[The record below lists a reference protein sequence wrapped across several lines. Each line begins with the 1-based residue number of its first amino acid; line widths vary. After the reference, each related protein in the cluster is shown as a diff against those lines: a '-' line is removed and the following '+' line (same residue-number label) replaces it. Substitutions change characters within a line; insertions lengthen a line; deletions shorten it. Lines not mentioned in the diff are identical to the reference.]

1 MENGRSGKGELAVP
15 EGTLLCTALGQAG
28 FIFTKNGFSFAI
40 DPYLSNYV
48 VDGAKADEKIF
59 SRAFPP
65 PLRPDQIT
73 GLDALFITH
82 DHADHCD
89 PQTILPLLDRNR
101 SMKIICPQPARQ
113 RLTALGV
120 LADRI
125 TVPTLGMITRLEGMS
140 FAAIPAAHYA
150 LEIDA
155 ERNQSNYLGY
165 VFFINGV
172 VVFHSGDT
180 VLYPG
185 MMARLRDLAI
195 EYDLVCLPVNGR
207 DYYREQMDITGNL
220 DSAEALKLTL
230 DLQAKV
236 LLPMHN
242 DLFLANHL
250 NPAVLSDLADRLAPR
265 QRIHWLQP
273 GEKFLYIK

>member
-1 MENGRSGKGELAVP
+1 MERKAANDPELNIP

-28 FIFTKNGFSFAI
+28 FLFRGRALSIAI

-48 VDGAKADEKIF
+48 VDGAGADERIF
-59 SRAFPP
+59 SRTFPP
-65 PLRPDQIT
+65 PVEVDQIT
-73 GLDALFITH
+73 GLNVLFITH

-89 PQTILPLLDRNR
+89 PHTILPLVRNNPQI
-101 SMKIICPQPARQ
+101 KIICPLPAFK

-120 LADRI
+120 PSENILI
-125 TVPTLGMITRLEGMS
+125 PTLGTITRLGGIS
-140 FAAIPAAHYA
+140 FSAVPSAHYR

-155 ERNQSNYLGY
+155 EHHTSTYLGF
-165 VFFINGV
+165 VIFLNGV
-172 VVFHSGDT
+172 SLYHSGDT

-185 MMARLRDLAI
+185 MAARLRELCQS
-195 EYDLVCLPVNGR
+195 YDLVCLPVNGR

-220 DSAEALKLTL
+220 DGVEALKLAL
-230 DLQAKV
+230 DLNAKV

-242 DLFLANHL
+242 DLFAANHI
-250 NPAVLSDLADRLAPR
+250 NPAVLADLADRIAPR

-273 GEKFLYIK
+273 GEKFMFIR